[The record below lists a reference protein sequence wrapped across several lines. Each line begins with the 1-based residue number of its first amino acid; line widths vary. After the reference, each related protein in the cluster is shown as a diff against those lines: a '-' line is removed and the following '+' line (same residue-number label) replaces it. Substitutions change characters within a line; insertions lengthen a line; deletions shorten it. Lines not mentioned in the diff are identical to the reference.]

1 MDETESTV
9 KKIKFEHVT
18 LLPESVQKI
27 NSWLEQVSFKKKGVK
42 ISRKQFVNWLIE
54 KMPENLSS
62 SDLSSLIDKF
72 FDERKLLRQL
82 LRESSKAKA
91 EGREDAG
98 FELVVKTKKPENVV
112 QNQSVKSDNISDND
126 PPITIENE

>member
-1 MDETESTV
+1 MDEIENKSE
-9 KKIKFEHVT
+9 KIKFEHVT
-18 LLPESVQKI
+18 LLPDSSQKI

-62 SDLSSLIDKF
+62 SDLSSLIDRF
-72 FDERKLLRQL
+72 FDEQKLLRQL
-82 LRESSKAKA
+82 LRESVKAKA

-98 FELVVKTKKPENVV
+98 FELVVKTKKPEN
-112 QNQSVKSDNISDND
+112 K
-126 PPITIENE
+126 NEIQVEMPVFPAEESPET

>member
-1 MDETESTV
+1 MDESENEIE
-9 KKIKFEHVT
+9 KIKFEHVV
-18 LLPESVQKI
+18 LMPESSQKI
-27 NSWLEQVSFKKKGVK
+27 KLWIEQVGLKKKGVK

-62 SDLSSLIDKF
+62 SDLSSLIDNF

-82 LRESSKAKA
+82 LRESTKARA

-98 FELVVKTKKPENVV
+98 FELVVKTKRPENKTEIPAETPISITEV
-112 QNQSVKSDNISDND
+112 SPSD
-126 PPITIENE
+126 